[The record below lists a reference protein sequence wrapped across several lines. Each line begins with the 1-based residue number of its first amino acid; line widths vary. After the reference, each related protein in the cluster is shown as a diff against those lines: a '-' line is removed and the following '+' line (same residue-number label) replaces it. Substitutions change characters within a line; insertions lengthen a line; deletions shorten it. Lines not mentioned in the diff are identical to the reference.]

1 MPRDTIK
8 RIFKEGEIE
17 RISKIIGDTGNGL
30 TGTEIGHTLR
40 SSGIADTDP
49 GITKW
54 QRLYNAL
61 AKAHNDR
68 GSGNHILGY
77 IAKAFEPAKWAGEID
92 RYNGIIA
99 DLNVI
104 LAFHGLEFRDDGKF
118 HKITQVDNLTDAEK
132 RARKLHRILE
142 ERALHQKV
150 FEYCNAELLE
160 NNYFHAVLEASKGVA
175 DMIRNKSDLTFDG
188 AELVDAAFGG
198 NDPVLKINSYISET
212 EKSEQR
218 GFTNLLKGLF
228 GTFRNPTAHALRI
241 EWNMS
246 EIDALDLFSLVSYAF
261 RRIDSSSKRT

>member
-1 MPRDTIK
+1 MPQDTI
-8 RIFKEGEIE
+8 RRVFKEGEIE
-17 RISKIIGDTGNGL
+17 RIAKIIGDTENGL
-30 TGTEIGHTLR
+30 TGTEIGHNLQ
-40 SSGIADTDP
+40 SAGITDTDP

-54 QRLYNAL
+54 KRLYNAL
-61 AKAHNDR
+61 ATAHNTR
-68 GSGNHILGY
+68 GSGNHILGF
-77 IAKAFEPAKWAGEID
+77 IAKVFEPAKWAGETN
-92 RYNGIIA
+92 RYNKLID
-99 DLNVI
+99 DLNVV
-104 LAFHGLEFRDDGKF
+104 LAFHGLEFRDDGRF
-118 HKITQVDNLTDAEK
+118 HKIAQVDNLTDAEK

-142 ERALHQKV
+142 ERELHPKV

-175 DMIRNKSDLTFDG
+175 DMIRNKSNLIFDG

-198 NDPVLKINSYISET
+198 NDPILKINSFLSET

-228 GTFRNPTAHALRI
+228 GTFRNPTAHALRT

-261 RRIDSSSKRT
+261 RRIDSSTRST

>member
-1 MPRDTIK
+1 MAKDIR
-8 RIFKEGEIE
+8 RIFKQGEIE
-17 RISKIIGDTGNGL
+17 RIAKIIGDTGNGL
-30 TGTEIGHTLR
+30 TGTELGHSLQST
-40 SSGIADTDP
+40 GIADTDP

-54 QRLYNAL
+54 KRLYNAL
-61 AKAHNDR
+61 ALAHNNR
-68 GSGNHILGY
+68 GSGNHILGF
-77 IAKAFEPAKWAGEID
+77 IANVFEPAKWAGETE
-92 RYNGIIA
+92 RYRNLIN
-99 DLNVI
+99 DLNVV
-104 LAFHGLEFRDDGKF
+104 LAFHGLEFRDDGRF

-132 RARKLHRILE
+132 RARKLHCILE
-142 ERALHQKV
+142 ERELHPKV

-175 DMIRNKSDLTFDG
+175 DIIRNKSGLTSDG
-188 AELVDAAFGG
+188 SELVDSAFGG
-198 NDPVLKINSYISET
+198 NEPILNINSFTSET

-261 RRIDSSSKRT
+261 RRIDSSTKST